1 MTERIYNYKDIK
13 GNELKETFSDY
24 GYVTLLRN
32 GDFVYE
38 HQFST
43 SGVKIQEFQLL
54 ELFSKHRVVYTVE
67 VVDIKL

>member
-32 GDFVYE
+32 GDFIYE
-38 HQFST
+38 HQFSVR
-43 SGVKIQEFQLL
+43 GVKVQEFELIALL
-54 ELFSKHRVVYTVE
+54 NKHNVE
-67 VVDIKL
+67 FEVKTIEIKL

>member
-13 GNELKETFSDY
+13 GNELTETFSDY

-38 HQFST
+38 HQFSV
-43 SGVKIQEFQLL
+43 SGVMVQEFELITLL
-54 ELFSKHRVVYTVE
+54 KKHNVDFELKTIE
-67 VVDIKL
+67 IKL